1 MGVFIQRRLDER
13 VLEGVQRLRPI
24 AAELGITLLAARAGV
39 GARRPEVSSAIIG
52 ASRPEQ
58 VKENAA
64 ASGVKLSADVLRRI
78 DEAFVR

>member
-24 AAELGITLLAARAGV
+24 AAELGITLSQLALAWV
-39 GARRPEVSSAIIG
+39 LRRPEVSSAIIG